1 MLFCEAWVRCAAVAL
16 VQRASNGR
24 AFVKTSKSPCNIYKT
39 ADGFSQKNH
48 LFKSHLRIILRS
60 PNPCG
65 CPIPIQ
71 VLDSVCN
78 MSSST
83 DSLRIC
89 CIGAGYV
96 GGPTMAMIAKQCP
109 DIPVSVVDLNQSRI
123 DQWNSD
129 VLPVYEPGLKEVVQ
143 EARGRNLSFS
153 TDVETGIRNSNMIFI
168 SVNTPTKTH
177 GVGAGR
183 AANLEFVEKC
193 ARKIAECSQGH
204 KIVVEKSTLPVRTA
218 EAVKRILRSSSSGAT
233 FDVLSN
239 PEFLAEG
246 TAVADLLSPDRV
258 LIGGESNQAIER
270 LAKVY
275 ERWIP
280 RQKILT
286 TNLWSSE
293 LSKLTANAF
302 LAQRVSS
309 INAISA
315 LCEATGADV
324 DEVAKAIGTDSRIG
338 PKFLKASVGFG
349 GSCFQKDILNLVYLC
364 EHFGL
369 TEVAKYWEQVVLM
382 NDYQKK
388 RFSNRII
395 RTMFHTVSDK
405 KIGIWG
411 FAFKKDTNDTR
422 ESAAI
427 YVCRDLLEEGARLV
441 IYDPRVSEKQI
452 RDDLL
457 NVFKDSSLEVSA
469 RHRRLI
475 ETNVTVVNDPYIAS
489 QESHALAVMTEW
501 DEFKQLDMHRIYQNM
516 HRPAFLFD
524 GRNILDAAS
533 LASIGFEVHGIGRS
547 SSFAR

>member
-1 MLFCEAWVRCAAVAL
+1 MQIL
-16 VQRASNGR
+16 QTPPK
-24 AFVKTSKSPCNIYKT
+24 AFQEKSPVQI
-39 ADGFSQKNH
+39 ARENH
-48 LFKSHLRIILRS
+48 TEDPGKQLVFFNYSSWFRWSINRM
-60 PNPCG
+60 N
-65 CPIPIQ
+65 
-71 VLDSVCN
+71 
-78 MSSST
+78 SST
-83 DSLRIC
+83 SPLKIC

-109 DIPVSVVDLNQSRI
+109 EIPVTVVDLNQSRI
-123 DQWNSD
+123 DQWNSNA
-129 VLPVYEPGLKEVVQ
+129 LPVYEPGLQEVVQ

-153 TDVETGIRNSNMIFI
+153 TDVESGIRNANMIFI

-177 GVGAGR
+177 GLGAGR

-218 EAVKRILRSSSSGAT
+218 EAVKRILKSSSSGAT

-246 TAVADLLSPDRV
+246 TAVADLLKPDRV
-258 LIGGESNQAIER
+258 LIGGESSQAIEQ

-280 RQKILT
+280 REKILT

-324 DEVAKAIGTDSRIG
+324 DEVAKAIGSDSRIG

-369 TEVAKYWEQVVLM
+369 AEVAKYWEQVVLM

-388 RFSNRII
+388 RFSTRIL

-405 KIGIWG
+405 KIAIWG

-427 YVCRDLLEEGARLV
+427 YICRDLIEEGARLV

-452 RDDLL
+452 REDLY
-457 NVFKDSSLEVSA
+457 NVFKDSSLELSA

-475 ETNVTVVNDPYIAS
+475 ETNVSVAIDPYSAAK
-489 QESHALAVMTEW
+489 EAHAIAVMTEW
-501 DEFKQLDMHRIYQNM
+501 DEFKQLDMHRVYQAM

-524 GRNILDAAS
+524 GRNILDASS
-533 LASIGFEVHGIGRS
+533 LATIGFEVHGIGRS
-547 SSFAR
+547 SIFAM